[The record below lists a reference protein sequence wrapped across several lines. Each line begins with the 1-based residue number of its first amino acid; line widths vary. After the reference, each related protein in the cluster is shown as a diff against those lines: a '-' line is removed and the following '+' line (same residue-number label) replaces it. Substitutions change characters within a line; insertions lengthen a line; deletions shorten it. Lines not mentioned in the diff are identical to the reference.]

1 MTHSPLYRTRI
12 LLTLGSLCLA
22 LPGALHAQDY
32 PYADE
37 TIGTVEDV
45 YNGHLTPDMAVSTF
59 RNIDRLFPTR
69 TIPAGDSP
77 SPLPEAPVDL
87 PGMVSYQVGDASY
100 DLYDFLSL
108 DNVAGM
114 IVLKDGEVVYET
126 YQRGNTP
133 ETRWMSMSVAKS
145 ITSTLVGAAIVDG
158 HIDGLDDMVVD
169 YVPALAGSAYDGV
182 SIRDILLMASGVEWN
197 ETYTDPDSDRR
208 DLLRAQIEQR
218 PGAAMEVMAAL
229 PRAYDPGTH
238 HTYSTG
244 ETQVLG
250 EVVHG
255 AVGMPLADY
264 LADKIWQ
271 PYGMEADANWWLDSP
286 DGVEIGGSGLSAT
299 LRDFAR
305 FGQFFL
311 KGGVINGNPILPD
324 GWTET
329 AGLPQKLKSGETIEY
344 GYMWWPG
351 WTEPSIADGAF
362 AAIGIQGQ
370 NIYINPERNVV
381 IATHMAQPKPVGRE
395 PVDPLVV
402 FDAISAAL
410 D

>member
-22 LPGALHAQDY
+22 LPVTLHAQDY
-32 PYADE
+32 PHANE
-37 TIGTVEDV
+37 PIGTVEDV
-45 YNGHLTPDMAVSTF
+45 YNGHLTPDLAVSTF

-69 TIPAGDSP
+69 TIPASDSP
-77 SPLPEAPVDL
+77 KALPDAPVDL
-87 PGMVSYQVGDASY
+87 PGMVSYKVDDATY

-126 YQRGNTP
+126 YQRGNRP
-133 ETRWMSMSVAKS
+133 DTRWMSMSVAKS

-158 HIDGLDDMVVD
+158 HINGLEDMVTD

-197 ETYTDPDSDRR
+197 ETYTDPESDRR

-218 PGAAMEVMAAL
+218 PGSAMEVMAAL

-264 LADKIWQ
+264 LAEKIWQ

-286 DGVEIGGSGLSAT
+286 DGIEIGGSGLSAT

-311 KGGVINGNPILPD
+311 EGGEIDGNSILPE
-324 GWTET
+324 GWMET
-329 AGLPQKLKSGETIEY
+329 AGQPQKLKSGETIEY

-351 WTEPSIADGAF
+351 WTEASIADGAF

-370 NIYINPERNVV
+370 NIYINPERNIV

>member
-1 MTHSPLYRTRI
+1 MTHN
-12 LLTLGSLCLA
+12 LLHSARVALALASLCLI
-22 LPGALHAQDY
+22 LPSASLAQDY
-32 PYADE
+32 PHADE
-37 TIGTVEDV
+37 PIGTIEDV
-45 YNGHLTPDMAVSTF
+45 YDGHLTPDLAVSTF

-69 TIPAGDSP
+69 TIPASDSP
-77 SPLPEAPVDL
+77 RELPEALVDL
-87 PGMVSYQVGDASY
+87 PGMVSYEVDGESY

-108 DNVAGM
+108 DNVTGM

-133 ETRWMSMSVAKS
+133 GTRWMSMSVAKS
-145 ITSTLVGAAIVDG
+145 ITSTLVGAAIKDG
-158 HIDGLDDMVVD
+158 HIGGLDDLVTD

-182 SIRDILLMASGVEWN
+182 SLRDILLMASGVAWK
-197 ETYTDPDSDRR
+197 ETYTDPASDRR

-229 PRAYDPGTH
+229 PRAHEPGTH

-255 AVGMPLADY
+255 AVGKPLAEY
-264 LADKIWQ
+264 LAEKIWQ
-271 PYGMEADANWWLDSP
+271 PYGMEADATWWLDSP

-311 KGGVINGNPILPD
+311 EGGAIDGSPILPE

-329 AGLPQKLKSGETIEY
+329 AGQPQELTSGETIEY

-370 NIYINPERNVV
+370 NIYINPTRNVV
-381 IATHMAQPKPVGRE
+381 IATHMAQPKPLGRE

-402 FDAISAAL
+402 FDAIAAAL

>member
-1 MTHSPLYRTRI
+1 MTHSSLYRTRI
-12 LLTLGSLCLA
+12 LPTLGSLCLA
-22 LPGALHAQDY
+22 LPSMVHAQDY
-32 PYADE
+32 LHSEEA
-37 TIGTVEDV
+37 IGSVEDV
-45 YNGHLTPDMAVSTF
+45 YNGHLTPDLAVSTF

-69 TIPAGDSP
+69 VVPASEKPEALPDAP
-77 SPLPEAPVDL
+77 VNLPE
-87 PGMVSYQVGDASY
+87 MVSYQVGDASY

-108 DNVAGM
+108 DNVTGM
-114 IVLKDGEVVYET
+114 IVLKDGKVVYET

-158 HIDGLDDMVVD
+158 HIQGLDDMVTD

-182 SIRDILLMASGVEWN
+182 TIRDILLMASGVEWN

-218 PGAAMEVMAAL
+218 PGSAMEVMAEL
-229 PRAYDPGTH
+229 PRAHDPGTH

-250 EVVHG
+250 EVLHG

-264 LADKIWQ
+264 LAEKIWQ

-311 KGGVINGNPILPD
+311 EGGEVDGTTILPE

-329 AGLPQKLKSGETIEY
+329 AGKPQKLKSGETIEY

-370 NIYINPERNVV
+370 NIYINPARNVV